1 VSKQLRSASVVL
13 ASVAA
18 AAAIGVPAASAGST
32 TLPVQLQLVL
42 NSRLSACAAN
52 TTCSAIVRRLV
63 VACRADA
70 SCSVRLD
77 QFLADNPTIAAVL
90 ARITGEVA
98 PV

>member
-1 VSKQLRSASVVL
+1 VVL

-32 TLPVQLQLVL
+32 TLPVPLQLVL
-42 NSRLSACAAN
+42 NARLSACAAN
-52 TTCSAIVRRLV
+52 TTCATLVRRLV

-70 SCSVRLD
+70 YCSPRLD
-77 QFLADNPTIAAVL
+77 QFLVDNPSIAAAL
-90 ARITGEVA
+90 ARIVGASA